1 MLNIIYDQF
10 CELLNP
16 ILEKTLYNNI
26 IIYGANRGGEFI
38 KWYYQHYFKKRI
50 EVIIDRWAI
59 SPISTIPHL
68 FTLYYIYNENDVI
81 INITP
86 HNIREEFEDTG
97 ENWNRVQYRDS
108 QIINLWDI
116 IYGEGGGI
124 IQKELQVTF
133 YDWLEFKF
141 GVDLLNTIKRKYVTG
156 EGAHGYYPT
165 DFRVF
170 IDGLEGHQISEED
183 AVLDIGCGKGS
194 SIIAFHVMGFNK
206 IGAVEYT
213 DSIYKIL
220 DDNLNKLSVKHQ
232 NNLVGEYFDDIQN
245 EIILYQ
251 GDASILKKELDRYN
265 YFFLFNPFSWE
276 ITETVIQ
283 NICESIDRRQRKVYI
298 LYAEPIGHQLIMKTN
313 RFMLKKSICNDYSEA
328 TYFSYLYESIN
339 KS

>member
-116 IYGEGGGI
+116 IYGEGG
-124 IQKELQVTF
+124 
-133 YDWLEFKF
+133 Y
-141 GVDLLNTIKRKYVTG
+141 
-156 EGAHGYYPT
+156 
-165 DFRVF
+165 
-170 IDGLEGHQISEED
+170 
-183 AVLDIGCGKGS
+183 
-194 SIIAFHVMGFNK
+194 
-206 IGAVEYT
+206 
-213 DSIYKIL
+213 
-220 DDNLNKLSVKHQ
+220 
-232 NNLVGEYFDDIQN
+232 
-245 EIILYQ
+245 
-251 GDASILKKELDRYN
+251 
-265 YFFLFNPFSWE
+265 
-276 ITETVIQ
+276 
-283 NICESIDRRQRKVYI
+283 
-298 LYAEPIGHQLIMKTN
+298 
-313 RFMLKKSICNDYSEA
+313 YSERI
-328 TYFSYLYESIN
+328 TGNIL
-339 KS
+339 